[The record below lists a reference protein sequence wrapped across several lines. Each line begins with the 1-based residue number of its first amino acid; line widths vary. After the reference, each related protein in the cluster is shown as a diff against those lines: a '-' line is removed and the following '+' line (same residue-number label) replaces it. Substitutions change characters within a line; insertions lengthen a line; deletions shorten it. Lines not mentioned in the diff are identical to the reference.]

1 VTEGS
6 AAMRSMWLVIDDTDG
21 FDSPVGWEDTPTVTV
36 TDYTYAPLDEADEVY
51 GEAPEGDLYVGRHR
65 GEIED

>member
-1 VTEGS
+1 
-6 AAMRSMWLVIDDTDG
+6 MRSMWLVIDDTDG